1 MLEAIQ
7 QFFAER
13 IDPGHRSIKR
23 ADPRKLQI
31 ATGALFI
38 EMTRMDEK
46 TTGDELQMIRESLQT
61 RFDLTQEETRDLL
74 ELAEAEASEAID
86 YYQFTS
92 LIKTG
97 FSQEQKEKVIE
108 NLWMVSMSDG
118 DVDEREE
125 YFVRKIAGLI
135 GVPHEAFIAAKLRA
149 RIQIKM
155 RARH

>member
-13 IDPGHRSIKR
+13 IDPGHRSIRR

-31 ATGALFI
+31 ATGALLI

-46 TTGDELQMIRESLQT
+46 TTEDERQMIRDSLQT
-61 RFDLTQEETRDLL
+61 RFDLTAKETRDLQ
-74 ELAEAEASEAID
+74 ELAEAEAAEAID

-97 FSQEQKEKVIE
+97 FSPEQKEKVIE

-125 YFVRKIAGLI
+125 YLVRKIAGLI
-135 GVPHEAFIAAKLRA
+135 GVPHEAYITAKLRA
-149 RIQIKM
+149 RKQIKL
-155 RARH
+155 RARN

>member
-7 QFFAER
+7 QFFVER

-31 ATGALFI
+31 ATGALLI

-46 TTGDELQMIRESLQT
+46 ITEDERQMMLGSLET
-61 RFDLTQEETRDLL
+61 RFDLTPKETRDLL

-97 FSQEQKEKVIE
+97 FSPEQKEKVIE
-108 NLWMVSMSDG
+108 NLWMVSMADG

-125 YFVRKIAGLI
+125 YLVRKIARLI
-135 GVPHEAFIAAKLRA
+135 GVPHKAFIAAKLRA
-149 RIQIKM
+149 RERIKM
-155 RARH
+155 RTKH